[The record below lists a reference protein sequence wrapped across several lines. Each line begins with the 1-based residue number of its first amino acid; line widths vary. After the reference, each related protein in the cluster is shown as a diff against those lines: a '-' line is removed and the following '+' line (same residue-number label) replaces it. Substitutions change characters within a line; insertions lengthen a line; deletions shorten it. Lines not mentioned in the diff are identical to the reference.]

1 MSAASARSQAVTLRA
16 GQIVWLYLDAAA
28 GHEQKGR
35 RPALVVSNSLFNE
48 MSSTV
53 MVCPIT
59 SSLRPFPLNVPLDG
73 RTKTQGAV
81 LCAQIRAFD
90 LSVRAHKVVEA
101 VPADILARCHEVI
114 AAALGAETP
123 DTGEE

>member
-1 MSAASARSQAVTLRA
+1 MTKAPALRA
-16 GQIVWLYLDAAA
+16 GQIIWLYLDTGA
-28 GHEQKGR
+28 GHEQSGR

-59 SSLRPFPLNVPLDG
+59 SNPRPFALNVALDE

-90 LSVRAHKVVEA
+90 LAARPHKVVESI
-101 VPADILARCHEVI
+101 PADLLRRCHEVI
-114 AAALGAETP
+114 AAGLEPEG
-123 DTGEE
+123 